1 MEEKTILP
9 ADTYTVINK
18 TVLKEF
24 DRKLIT
30 MLYQPIIG
38 YTATSLYFTLID
50 DLDKRE
56 VMSDDL
62 THHHLMST
70 MQLKLEKIVIAR
82 KKLEAV
88 GLLRTYFK
96 KDQASN
102 NNYVYLLYSPMSA
115 SEFLNHPILNI
126 VLYNNLGKKEYDK
139 IVDFFKVPRIHLKD
153 FEDITCRFDQVFSP
167 VSGNVFIENENIM
180 KEVTSKIRIEPKID
194 FDLLISSIP
203 SNMVSPRCFNDDTKE
218 FSVTRAESS
227 SSFLE
232 IVEDLDKILDQNV
245 ELVKPQIDCSWEF
258 YNKGY
263 EHITVYPSPD
273 HDNPVV
279 EKGYKVVFKGVYH
292 WEHEDGKKD
301 PVSISKDSTWK
312 ELTESGVN
320 SSRYTSVFLTEDT
333 TIKVQLEAPKTGMM
347 VVRGEDVVFSDGK
360 LDITEDTRT
369 VRFGDRIYYGPCP
382 KGEES
387 EFVEYDIRSLSET
400 RIVLDGELH
409 TFTSGKITTDP
420 DKYYVIGIPESLGE
434 LKGIWSDGFPVMGA
448 FHKLN
453 NIIEVINAAGFGINY
468 IVYVSNNPGAF
479 SNVTLEFK

>member
-70 MQLKLEKIVIAR
+70 MQLKLEQIVIAR

-102 NNYVYLLYSPMSA
+102 NNYVYLLYSPMPA

-126 VLYNNLGKKEYDK
+126 VLYNNLGKTEYDK

-218 FSVTRAESS
+218 LINSLAYTYGIDDYAMQGLVRNSLNEKGLVDKVELRKSCRNFYQFENNGKLPTLIYSKQPEYLKAPEGDHSKWAKMVYTFESVTPYDFLRSKYKTGEPSLRDLRLIESLLVDQKMNPGVVNVLIAYVLKINNQKLTKS
-227 SSFLE
+227 YVDTIAGQWKRLNIETVEEAMKISEKEHKKLKRQLE
-232 IVEDLDKILDQNV
+232 SKNKNQMVKSKATTKEEVVPDWFDKELKNEEMSEEEASELDQLLN
-245 ELVKPQIDCSWEF
+245 
-258 YNKGY
+258 
-263 EHITVYPSPD
+263 
-273 HDNPVV
+273 
-279 EKGYKVVFKGVYH
+279 
-292 WEHEDGKKD
+292 
-301 PVSISKDSTWK
+301 SISD
-312 ELTESGVN
+312 
-320 SSRYTSVFLTEDT
+320 
-333 TIKVQLEAPKTGMM
+333 
-347 VVRGEDVVFSDGK
+347 
-360 LDITEDTRT
+360 
-369 VRFGDRIYYGPCP
+369 
-382 KGEES
+382 ES
-387 EFVEYDIRSLSET
+387 EE
-400 RIVLDGELH
+400 
-409 TFTSGKITTDP
+409 
-420 DKYYVIGIPESLGE
+420 
-434 LKGIWSDGFPVMGA
+434 
-448 FHKLN
+448 
-453 NIIEVINAAGFGINY
+453 
-468 IVYVSNNPGAF
+468 
-479 SNVTLEFK
+479 

>member
-102 NNYVYLLYSPMSA
+102 NNYVYLLYSPMPA

-126 VLYNNLGKKEYDK
+126 VLYNNLGKTEYDK

-218 FSVTRAESS
+218 LINSLAYTYGIDDYAMQGLVRNSLNEKGLVDKVELRKSCRNFYQFENNGKLPTLIYSKQPEYLKAPEGDHSKWAKMVYTFESVTPYDFLRSKYKTGEPSLRDLRLIESLLVDQKMNPGVVNVLIAYVLKINNQKLTKS
-227 SSFLE
+227 YVDTIAGQWKRLNIETVEEAMKISEKEHKKLKRQLE
-232 IVEDLDKILDQNV
+232 SKNKNQMAKSKATTKEEVVPDWFDKELKNEEMSEEEASELDQLLN
-245 ELVKPQIDCSWEF
+245 
-258 YNKGY
+258 
-263 EHITVYPSPD
+263 
-273 HDNPVV
+273 
-279 EKGYKVVFKGVYH
+279 
-292 WEHEDGKKD
+292 
-301 PVSISKDSTWK
+301 SISD
-312 ELTESGVN
+312 
-320 SSRYTSVFLTEDT
+320 
-333 TIKVQLEAPKTGMM
+333 
-347 VVRGEDVVFSDGK
+347 
-360 LDITEDTRT
+360 
-369 VRFGDRIYYGPCP
+369 
-382 KGEES
+382 ES
-387 EFVEYDIRSLSET
+387 EE
-400 RIVLDGELH
+400 
-409 TFTSGKITTDP
+409 
-420 DKYYVIGIPESLGE
+420 
-434 LKGIWSDGFPVMGA
+434 
-448 FHKLN
+448 
-453 NIIEVINAAGFGINY
+453 
-468 IVYVSNNPGAF
+468 
-479 SNVTLEFK
+479 

>member
-102 NNYVYLLYSPMSA
+102 NNYVYLLYSPMPA

-126 VLYNNLGKKEYDK
+126 VLYNNLGKTEYDK

-218 FSVTRAESS
+218 LINSLAYTYGIDDYAMQGLVRNSLNEKGLVDKIELRKSCRNFYQFENNGKLPTLIYSKQPEYLKAPEGDHSKWAKMVYTFESVTPYDFLRSKYKTGEPSLRDLRLIESLLVDQKMNPGVVNVLIAYVLKINNQKLTKS
-227 SSFLE
+227 YVDTIAGQWKRLNIETVEEAMKISEKEHKKLKRQLE
-232 IVEDLDKILDQNV
+232 SKNKNQTVKSKTTTKEEVVPDWFDKELKNEEMSEEEASELDQLLN
-245 ELVKPQIDCSWEF
+245 
-258 YNKGY
+258 
-263 EHITVYPSPD
+263 
-273 HDNPVV
+273 
-279 EKGYKVVFKGVYH
+279 
-292 WEHEDGKKD
+292 
-301 PVSISKDSTWK
+301 SISD
-312 ELTESGVN
+312 
-320 SSRYTSVFLTEDT
+320 
-333 TIKVQLEAPKTGMM
+333 
-347 VVRGEDVVFSDGK
+347 
-360 LDITEDTRT
+360 
-369 VRFGDRIYYGPCP
+369 
-382 KGEES
+382 ES
-387 EFVEYDIRSLSET
+387 EE
-400 RIVLDGELH
+400 
-409 TFTSGKITTDP
+409 
-420 DKYYVIGIPESLGE
+420 
-434 LKGIWSDGFPVMGA
+434 
-448 FHKLN
+448 
-453 NIIEVINAAGFGINY
+453 
-468 IVYVSNNPGAF
+468 
-479 SNVTLEFK
+479 

>member
-102 NNYVYLLYSPMSA
+102 NNYVYLLYSPMPA

-126 VLYNNLGKKEYDK
+126 VLYNNLGKTEYDK

-218 FSVTRAESS
+218 LINSLAYTYGIDDYAMQGLVRNSLNEKGLVDKVELRKSCRNFYQFENNGKLPTLIYSKQPEYLKAPEGDHSKWAKMVYTFESVTPYDFLRSKYKTGEPSLRDLRLIESLLVDQKMNPGVVNVLIAYVLKINNQKLTKS
-227 SSFLE
+227 YVDTIAGQWKRLNIETVEEAMKISEKEHKKLKRQLE
-232 IVEDLDKILDQNV
+232 SKNKNQTLKSKMTSKEEVVPDWFDKELKNEEMSEEEASELDQLLN
-245 ELVKPQIDCSWEF
+245 
-258 YNKGY
+258 
-263 EHITVYPSPD
+263 
-273 HDNPVV
+273 
-279 EKGYKVVFKGVYH
+279 
-292 WEHEDGKKD
+292 
-301 PVSISKDSTWK
+301 SISD
-312 ELTESGVN
+312 
-320 SSRYTSVFLTEDT
+320 
-333 TIKVQLEAPKTGMM
+333 
-347 VVRGEDVVFSDGK
+347 
-360 LDITEDTRT
+360 
-369 VRFGDRIYYGPCP
+369 
-382 KGEES
+382 ES
-387 EFVEYDIRSLSET
+387 EE
-400 RIVLDGELH
+400 
-409 TFTSGKITTDP
+409 
-420 DKYYVIGIPESLGE
+420 
-434 LKGIWSDGFPVMGA
+434 
-448 FHKLN
+448 
-453 NIIEVINAAGFGINY
+453 
-468 IVYVSNNPGAF
+468 
-479 SNVTLEFK
+479 

>member
-102 NNYVYLLYSPMSA
+102 NNYVYLLYSPMPA

-126 VLYNNLGKKEYDK
+126 VLYNNLGKTEYDK

-203 SNMVSPRCFNDDTKE
+203 SNMVSPRCFNDETKE
-218 FSVTRAESS
+218 LINSLAYTYGIDDYAMQGLVRNSLNEKGLVDKIELRKSCRNFYQFENNGKLPTLIYSKQPEYLKAPEGDHSKWAKMVYTFESVTPYDFLRSKYKTGEPSLRDLRLIESLLVDQKMNPGVVNVLIAYVLKINNQKLTKS
-227 SSFLE
+227 YVDTIAGQWKRLNIETVEEAMKISEKEHKKLKRQLE
-232 IVEDLDKILDQNV
+232 SKNKNQTLKSKMTSKEEVVPDWFDKELKNEEMSEEEASELDQLLN
-245 ELVKPQIDCSWEF
+245 
-258 YNKGY
+258 
-263 EHITVYPSPD
+263 
-273 HDNPVV
+273 
-279 EKGYKVVFKGVYH
+279 
-292 WEHEDGKKD
+292 
-301 PVSISKDSTWK
+301 SISD
-312 ELTESGVN
+312 
-320 SSRYTSVFLTEDT
+320 
-333 TIKVQLEAPKTGMM
+333 
-347 VVRGEDVVFSDGK
+347 
-360 LDITEDTRT
+360 
-369 VRFGDRIYYGPCP
+369 
-382 KGEES
+382 ES
-387 EFVEYDIRSLSET
+387 EE
-400 RIVLDGELH
+400 
-409 TFTSGKITTDP
+409 
-420 DKYYVIGIPESLGE
+420 
-434 LKGIWSDGFPVMGA
+434 
-448 FHKLN
+448 
-453 NIIEVINAAGFGINY
+453 
-468 IVYVSNNPGAF
+468 
-479 SNVTLEFK
+479 